1 MKDKRGRGSVYLEIY
16 GGLLFV
22 ALRMAALSPEFE
34 PAIVNIVGVPPAPC
48 TEKIH
53 RGQRQRPNPC
63 FGRIEPLDL
72 DGISKI
78 IHVRLGRARVERKS
92 TTCSPSVQQRPHR
105 LGGPHRCP
113 FLEECMHG
121 RAAYTPSHR
130 ERRQRRR
137 PSADASRRPRQMP
150 STSVT
155 LHHIFVGRIG
165 HRRRWPYTNW
175 DGAARTAAASL
186 VSLLTFSY
194 SNSLQ

>member
-1 MKDKRGRGSVYLEIY
+1 MVKDSARIPVLGDLS
-16 GGLLFV
+16 LLTSMAYRRSFIPDLG
-22 ALRMAALSPEFE
+22 ALGA
-34 PAIVNIVGVPPAPC
+34 
-48 TEKIH
+48 
-53 RGQRQRPNPC
+53 
-63 FGRIEPLDL
+63 
-72 DGISKI
+72 
-78 IHVRLGRARVERKS
+78 RARVERNS

-113 FLEECMHG
+113 FLGECMHG

-137 PSADASRRPRQMP
+137 PSVEASRRPGQMP

-175 DGAARTAAASL
+175 DGAARITAASL